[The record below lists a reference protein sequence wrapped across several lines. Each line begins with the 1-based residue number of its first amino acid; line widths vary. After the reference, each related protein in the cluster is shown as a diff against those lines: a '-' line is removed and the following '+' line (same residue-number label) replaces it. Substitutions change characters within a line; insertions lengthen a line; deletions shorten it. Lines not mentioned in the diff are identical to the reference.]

1 MCVYKWPVCLACIR
15 TMLVCIRS
23 IVHLPQYV
31 DARMYERAS
40 APMSVC
46 VCVPD
51 LPTVRR
57 ALQPWLDSKHTIF
70 GRCISGLDIVH
81 AIEKARVDKNDKPL
95 EDIRIER
102 IDVR

>member
-1 MCVYKWPVCLACIR
+1 
-15 TMLVCIRS
+15 
-23 IVHLPQYV
+23 
-31 DARMYERAS
+31 
-40 APMSVC
+40 VC